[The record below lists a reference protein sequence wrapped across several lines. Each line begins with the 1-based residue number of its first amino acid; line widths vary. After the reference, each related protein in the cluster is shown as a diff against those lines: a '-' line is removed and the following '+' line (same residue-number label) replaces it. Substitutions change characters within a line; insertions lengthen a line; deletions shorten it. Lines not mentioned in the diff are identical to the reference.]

1 MQRRHFLALTAA
13 TTLTTFSATPSLA
26 LNESSAKRLVN
37 GLVGEINR
45 VIASGKSANA
55 MYSDFER
62 ILGRYGDMA
71 TIAQSTLGADGRN
84 APAATKRAY
93 KKALQGYIAR
103 KYGKRF
109 REFIGGE
116 IEVRGVKRVKR
127 YYEVNAVAKLRGQS
141 PFALDFMVSDRSG
154 KELFFDMKI
163 EGVSL
168 LLTER
173 REIGALLDRKR
184 GDIAALTADLKKMG

>member
-1 MQRRHFLALTAA
+1 MHRRSFLTFASAASLTAVVPSLSFALTQN
-13 TTLTTFSATPSLA
+13 SAR
-26 LNESSAKRLVN
+26 KLVD
-37 GLVGEINR
+37 GLVADINK
-45 VIASGKSANA
+45 VIGSGKSEKA
-55 MYSDFER
+55 MYAEFER

-71 TIAQSTLGADGRN
+71 TIAQSTLGPDGRS
-84 APAATKRAY
+84 ASAGDKRAFQ
-93 KKALQGYIAR
+93 KALQGYIAR

-116 IEVRGVKRVKR
+116 IEVKGVKKVNR
-127 YYEVNAVAKLRGQS
+127 YFEVNAFAKLRGQS

-173 REIGALLDRKR
+173 REIGALLDKRR
-184 GDIAALTADLKKMG
+184 GDVAALTADLKRLG